1 MPHQQKKMKT
11 VTAPIAVLDTVVEA
25 ALDRCEVVSDP
36 MISWTIS
43 SVGSLLMEDW
53 DLSLSL
59 SIAIRYDVRDFL
71 LQLLSSPLHLCCS
84 MRLWTLHLYSMN

>member
-1 MPHQQKKMKT
+1 MKT

-25 ALDRCEVVSDP
+25 ALDRGEVVSDP

-59 SIAIRYDVRDFL
+59 AIRYDVRDFL

-84 MRLWTLHLYSMN
+84 MRLWTLHLYSMNQTKG

>member
-1 MPHQQKKMKT
+1 MKT

-25 ALDRCEVVSDP
+25 ALDRGEVVSDP

-59 SIAIRYDVRDFL
+59 
-71 LQLLSSPLHLCCS
+71 
-84 MRLWTLHLYSMN
+84 